1 MPETCV
7 TCGKDFSNRAELEK
21 HYETDHTY
29 FRTKM
34 KL

>member
-7 TCGKDFSNRAELEK
+7 TCGKDFASRAELEK
-21 HYETDHTY
+21 HYETDHSY
-29 FRTKM
+29 FRNKM